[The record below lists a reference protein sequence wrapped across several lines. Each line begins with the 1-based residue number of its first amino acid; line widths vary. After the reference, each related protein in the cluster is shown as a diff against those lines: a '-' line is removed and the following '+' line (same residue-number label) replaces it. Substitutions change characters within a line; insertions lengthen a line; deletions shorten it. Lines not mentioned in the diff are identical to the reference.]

1 MSLRPVPRPVLRPA
15 LTAAAGAALL
25 LLAAPAVTA
34 TADPSE
40 SVTVD
45 PVGRIA
51 ADGTVTLSGTY
62 RCTGNSGPVYV
73 SSSLGQESSTS
84 RHAIGGTRAV
94 CDGAEHRWVNT
105 GKPGSSDPVEP
116 GAARVEATVME
127 LRPAGGLPL
136 PHFHAADEQ
145 DVTLTAS

>member
-1 MSLRPVPRPVLRPA
+1 MKYRSFLG
-15 LTAAAGAALL
+15 AAAGAALL
-25 LLAAPAVTA
+25 LLAAPAGTA

-45 PVGRIA
+45 PVGTIA

-62 RCTGNSGPVYV
+62 RCLGNRGPVYV
-73 SSSLGQESSTS
+73 SSSLGQS
-84 RHAIGGTRAV
+84 RPHLRYGIGGTSAV

-105 GKPGSSDPVEP
+105 GKPMPGELKP

-127 LRPAGGLPL
+127 LDPSAGIPL
-136 PHFHAADEQ
+136 PRFHALRQQ
-145 DVTLTAS
+145 DITLVQG